1 MQDMQDKQDIKLC
14 KNCKYYSKEYIT
26 HVCKHELSVL
36 TPKSVNHVT
45 GYTTSAIYRD
55 CYKMRYMS
63 NCGEEGDLFEER
75 EDLVYKIIKFFKKVK
90 P

>member
-1 MQDMQDKQDIKLC
+1 MQGKQDIKLC
-14 KNCKYYSKEYIT
+14 KNCKYWSYEQSAN
-26 HVCKHELSVL
+26 VCKHELSVL

-55 CYKMRYMS
+55 CYNMRYMS

-75 EDLVYKIIKFFKKVK
+75 EDMLYRAIKFFKKVK
-90 P
+90 S